1 MEFDA
6 WQDKLS
12 ETLHSLA
19 EQAIDR
25 FGLKSVAMAHRTG
38 SVGPGE
44 NIVAIHVASPH
55 RKEAFEGCSWLI
67 DELKGQ
73 APLWKK
79 KSSQAGQH
87 GKQDWGEKM
96 EKSIQGVIDI
106 GGKPIVHRRASAT
119 GVVHLTHNPSKR
131 LQMAKSRKAMSW
143 KHQQLQPYRQS
154 KILLVLFLIA
164 ILSHSRDA
172 KLIGRGKTM
181 L

>member
-12 ETLHSLA
+12 ETLHGLA

-79 KSSQAGQH
+79 EVKPSGATWKAGL
-87 GKQDWGEKM
+87 G
-96 EKSIQGVIDI
+96 
-106 GGKPIVHRRASAT
+106 
-119 GVVHLTHNPSKR
+119 
-131 LQMAKSRKAMSW
+131 
-143 KHQQLQPYRQS
+143 
-154 KILLVLFLIA
+154 
-164 ILSHSRDA
+164 
-172 KLIGRGKTM
+172 
-181 L
+181 